1 METKGHHYASEVW
14 AIEMEMNVVPEAF
27 LGDWWFCFPYQAVL
41 AHARHDDKSVHN
53 KFTKGY
59 TAPSVINK
67 LR

>member
-1 METKGHHYASEVW
+1 
-14 AIEMEMNVVPEAF
+14 MNVVPEAF

-67 LR
+67 LK